1 MTQAAKRSRTPSARV
16 LLLALLLALG
26 SLLGLPVRAAADGP
40 TTFSNTDSIAI
51 PATGSANQIGPASP
65 YPSNISVSG
74 MTGAVTKVT
83 VTFHGLTHGALGD
96 VDAMVVAPN
105 GENLVVLSDVGD
117 PNQLVT
123 ATNINL
129 TFDDSAPGPVPA
141 QVVVPSGTYRPTN
154 TNAGGATDSFPSPA
168 PTPSNQTTL
177 AGAFVGLTGS
187 GLNGTWRLFVV
198 DDATGDVGEMAGGWS
213 LAITTEASAV
223 STTTTVSSSDA
234 TSTTGQS
241 VTFTASVRAGG
252 SAVTQGTVQFSVDG
266 TNLGVP
272 APLNGAGNAE
282 LTTVGLTEGTHL
294 IRATYSGATGF
305 LTSNGTVSQRV
316 DNTTVVTGTTFC
328 NTGTITGPAAAAGT
342 ASPYPSN
349 VFVSGLSGQVTKVT
363 ATLKGLSHSHPPD
376 FDIMLSGPTPARN
389 VVLLSDAGGQTAVS
403 NADLIFDD
411 AAAGAVPSPI
421 VSGTYRPTD
430 VEPTDRPVDSFP
442 APAPTPSDA
451 TQLSTFNNASGNGT
465 WSLWVVDDATGDAGT
480 INGGWCLTITSQ
492 APTTTALT
500 ASPNPSTYGQSL
512 TLSATVT
519 SGGSPVTTG
528 SVQFSD
534 GGTALGAPVAVNG
547 SGVATLTTSS
557 LGVGSHPITATYG
570 GTAELAT
577 SSGTVTQ
584 IVNRAATVTRLTSSL
599 NPSRVGEGVTFTA
612 AVTSGGDPLT
622 TGSVQFTVDGT
633 DMGAPLALNGS
644 GQATYTT
651 GALAAGTHTITA
663 TYVQNTNY
671 ATSDDD
677 LDQVVAKITTTTDLT
692 SSPNPSDF
700 GQSVRFTATV
710 TAGGSPASGGTIQFR
725 DGTTDL
731 GGVVS
736 IAADGTATFDTSA
749 LTVGTHPITA
759 IYSGTAALAG
769 STSDPLDQV
778 VGQAPSTTVVSSSG
792 TPSVFGDPVTF
803 TATVASGGQPVRGGT
818 VQFRDGSTDLGAPI
832 TVGPTGSVTYVA
844 IELTAG
850 THPITAVYSGT
861 TEIAGSSGSLDQV
874 VTPATTST
882 ALVSA
887 PNPSTYGQ
895 QVTLTATVTSGGAA
909 LTVGSVD
916 FTEGGTVLCEDVNV
930 RPDGTATCA
939 VSDLSVGTHALTASF
954 SGTSNYLVSTGTVDQ
969 VVERASTSTTVA
981 SSGNPSA
988 FGLPV
993 TFTVSVAAGAAAVSE
1008 GAVTVFVDGTAV
1020 QVGTEVDSAGRATY
1034 TTSTLAAGSHVVR
1047 AEYAG
1052 SSSYL
1057 PSVSPDLQQ
1066 RVEISADAGGPYAI
1080 SEGDSVTLDAS
1091 ASSPTGDYQWDLNDD
1106 GVFGDA
1112 TGIDPTLTWAD
1123 LETFGID
1130 DGGRTPT
1137 SYPVAVQISSG
1148 AERLTA
1154 ASTITVTNT
1163 APASVLT
1170 GDLSATV
1177 GKPFTIKVGA
1187 DDPSSADMAAQF
1199 TYTVDWGD
1207 GSPVLRVNGPADPP
1221 VTHTYTSSGDYDA
1234 SFTATDKDGGTG
1246 PGTRVVVVS
1255 QVADDDTDDDDSDNS
1270 SSDDDS
1276 SSSDSEL
1283 ASTGSSVGIGT
1294 ILFGLALLGGG
1305 GAALWEARRRRR

>member
-465 WSLWVVDDATGDAGT
+465 WSL
-480 INGGWCLTITSQ
+480 
-492 APTTTALT
+492 
-500 ASPNPSTYGQSL
+500 
-512 TLSATVT
+512 
-519 SGGSPVTTG
+519 
-528 SVQFSD
+528 
-534 GGTALGAPVAVNG
+534 
-547 SGVATLTTSS
+547 
-557 LGVGSHPITATYG
+557 
-570 GTAELAT
+570 
-577 SSGTVTQ
+577 
-584 IVNRAATVTRLTSSL
+584 
-599 NPSRVGEGVTFTA
+599 
-612 AVTSGGDPLT
+612 
-622 TGSVQFTVDGT
+622 
-633 DMGAPLALNGS
+633 
-644 GQATYTT
+644 
-651 GALAAGTHTITA
+651 
-663 TYVQNTNY
+663 
-671 ATSDDD
+671 
-677 LDQVVAKITTTTDLT
+677 
-692 SSPNPSDF
+692 
-700 GQSVRFTATV
+700 
-710 TAGGSPASGGTIQFR
+710 
-725 DGTTDL
+725 
-731 GGVVS
+731 
-736 IAADGTATFDTSA
+736 
-749 LTVGTHPITA
+749 
-759 IYSGTAALAG
+759 
-769 STSDPLDQV
+769 
-778 VGQAPSTTVVSSSG
+778 
-792 TPSVFGDPVTF
+792 
-803 TATVASGGQPVRGGT
+803 
-818 VQFRDGSTDLGAPI
+818 
-832 TVGPTGSVTYVA
+832 
-844 IELTAG
+844 
-850 THPITAVYSGT
+850 
-861 TEIAGSSGSLDQV
+861 
-874 VTPATTST
+874 
-882 ALVSA
+882 
-887 PNPSTYGQ
+887 
-895 QVTLTATVTSGGAA
+895 
-909 LTVGSVD
+909 
-916 FTEGGTVLCEDVNV
+916 
-930 RPDGTATCA
+930 
-939 VSDLSVGTHALTASF
+939 
-954 SGTSNYLVSTGTVDQ
+954 
-969 VVERASTSTTVA
+969 
-981 SSGNPSA
+981 
-988 FGLPV
+988 
-993 TFTVSVAAGAAAVSE
+993 
-1008 GAVTVFVDGTAV
+1008 
-1020 QVGTEVDSAGRATY
+1020 
-1034 TTSTLAAGSHVVR
+1034 
-1047 AEYAG
+1047 
-1052 SSSYL
+1052 
-1057 PSVSPDLQQ
+1057 
-1066 RVEISADAGGPYAI
+1066 
-1080 SEGDSVTLDAS
+1080 
-1091 ASSPTGDYQWDLNDD
+1091 
-1106 GVFGDA
+1106 
-1112 TGIDPTLTWAD
+1112 
-1123 LETFGID
+1123 
-1130 DGGRTPT
+1130 
-1137 SYPVAVQISSG
+1137 
-1148 AERLTA
+1148 
-1154 ASTITVTNT
+1154 
-1163 APASVLT
+1163 
-1170 GDLSATV
+1170 
-1177 GKPFTIKVGA
+1177 
-1187 DDPSSADMAAQF
+1187 
-1199 TYTVDWGD
+1199 
-1207 GSPVLRVNGPADPP
+1207 
-1221 VTHTYTSSGDYDA
+1221 
-1234 SFTATDKDGGTG
+1234 
-1246 PGTRVVVVS
+1246 
-1255 QVADDDTDDDDSDNS
+1255 
-1270 SSDDDS
+1270 
-1276 SSSDSEL
+1276 
-1283 ASTGSSVGIGT
+1283 
-1294 ILFGLALLGGG
+1294 
-1305 GAALWEARRRRR
+1305 